1 MEEILW
7 LKRRIFLGAV
17 IGGTAAAVAA
27 LLLAPKS
34 GKELRDDLSNQTDD
48 LKTKRKITQIML
60 FKRNRINRNRKTK
73 AGVLSDQASDLAGSV
88 KEKQKIHWIKHKV
101 FLATCL
107 ITLKTNR

>member
-1 MEEILW
+1 MA
-7 LKRRIFLGAV
+7 KRRIFLRSSNC
-17 IGGTAAAVAA
+17 GTAAAVAA

-73 AGVLSDQASDLAGSV
+73 SRRFIRSSL
-88 KEKQKIHWIKHKV
+88 
-101 FLATCL
+101 
-107 ITLKTNR
+107 